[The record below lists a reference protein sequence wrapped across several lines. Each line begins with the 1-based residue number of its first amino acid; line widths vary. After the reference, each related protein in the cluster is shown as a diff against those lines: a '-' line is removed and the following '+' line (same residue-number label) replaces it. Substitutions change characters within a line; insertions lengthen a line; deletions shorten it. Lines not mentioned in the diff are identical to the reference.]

1 MRTSHVWAAALLLG
15 CHSGAVT
22 SNGPPAG
29 GSGGG
34 GGSGAK
40 PDSGDFTFQPGDGST
55 VEAGSGPLPDEKTC
69 AEQVH
74 AAQPVP
80 VDLLLLVDGSS
91 SMGEAVAGGRSK
103 QVLVRD
109 ALISFVKDPRSTG
122 LGIGL
127 QYFPLPQWTECGS
140 DADCGPFDS
149 SAGKPEWWGCRPR
162 TVCAPPKA
170 PLGTAVNI
178 CAPASAAEDCSGG
191 TSCVPLGYCAASGWP
206 CFNVGDA
213 CQSGRANDV
222 CKAFPRVCNGSQI
235 CNARLFRELAIPISD
250 LPGAAGALTIELAAR
265 EPSGATPMGPAIEA
279 YLAHLAERATTH
291 PGRTAALVLATDGV
305 PQGCGPADQIA
316 TIAGRLSAAAAA
328 RPAVTTYVIGVIDK
342 ADPNVGPGQALAQLA
357 TAGGTGA
364 PFLLSPAADLT
375 QTFLAALEQ
384 IRGRALP
391 CEFSISKNDVSM
403 VDFGRVN
410 LRFRGASGDRDIL
423 YVGKADRCDPMRGGW
438 YYDVDPMTGTPTRVI
453 TCPATCAALKSDVQG
468 RIDLRF
474 GCKTRVI
481 E

>member
-1 MRTSHVWAAALLLG
+1 MRPSRAWAAALLLG

-22 SNGPPAG
+22 SNVPPPAD
-29 GSGGG
+29 
-34 GGSGAK
+34 GA
-40 PDSGDFTFQPGDGST
+40 SSAAGDAFVFQPGDASV
-55 VEAGSGPLPDEKTC
+55 VEAGSGPLPDERTC

-80 VDLLLLVDGSS
+80 VDLLLLVDASS
-91 SMGEAVAGGRSK
+91 SMADVVAGGRSK
-103 QVLVRD
+103 QALVRD
-109 ALISFVKDPRSTG
+109 ALVAFVGDPRSAG

-149 SAGKPEWWGCRPR
+149 SSGKPEWFGCRQR
-162 TVCAPPKA
+162 TVCAPPRA

-178 CAPASAAEDCSGG
+178 CAPASAAADCNNG
-191 TSCVPLGYCAASGWP
+191 TSCIPLGYCSASGWF
-206 CFNVGDA
+206 CFSAGDP
-213 CQSGRANDV
+213 CQSGTAGDT

-235 CNARLFRELAIPISD
+235 CNPRLFRELAIPIAD
-250 LPGAAGALTIELAAR
+250 LPGAARALTIELKAR
-265 EPSGATPMGPAIEA
+265 ETSGATPMGPAIEA
-279 YLAHLAERATTH
+279 SLAHLAERAPSH

-305 PQGCGPADQIA
+305 PQGCGPADDIA
-316 TIAGRLSAAAAA
+316 TIAARVSAAAAA

-357 TAGGTGA
+357 SAGGTGA

-375 QTFLAALEQ
+375 QTFLAALES

-391 CEFSISKNDVSM
+391 CEFSISKNDVGL

-423 YVGKADRCDPMRGGW
+423 YVGKADRCDPVRGGW
-438 YYDVDPMTGTPTRVI
+438 YYDVDPMVGTPTRVI
-453 TCPATCAALKSDVQG
+453 TCPATCVALKSDTQG